1 MDKNQFAAFL
11 ACALLPM
18 VVQEIQK
25 HTGENAIEVLEKF
38 YHSKVYEI
46 LENESS
52 KLWHLS
58 PLTLCNMYKSEVET
72 GNILF
77 PEEA

>member
-25 HTGENAIEVLEKF
+25 HTGENAIEVLVLRCMK
-38 YHSKVYEI
+38 SWKTKVQSCGI
-46 LENESS
+46 
-52 KLWHLS
+52 
-58 PLTLCNMYKSEVET
+58 
-72 GNILF
+72 
-77 PEEA
+77 